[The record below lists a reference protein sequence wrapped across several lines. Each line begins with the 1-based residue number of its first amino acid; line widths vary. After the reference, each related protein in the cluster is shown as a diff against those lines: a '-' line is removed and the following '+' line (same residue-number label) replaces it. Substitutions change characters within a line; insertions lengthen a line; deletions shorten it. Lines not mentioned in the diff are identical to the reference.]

1 MEVVTLSKA
10 ERFFRE
16 LSTLPISVFTTQKG
30 DFEKMKKLSR
40 DLLKEWAE
48 NRRKEIIY
56 NEIMS
61 GQIKQRFSKSKKSP
75 TLQMQRETTITIE
88 EDDISFSHI
97 ENECDLKNEEVKQ
110 ENTNPANNRVI
121 RRNVYSQITNTG
133 ITHRDQMRRKLVM
146 ILREGIP

>member
-1 MEVVTLSKA
+1 MSIEIITLSKA
-10 ERFFRE
+10 EKFFRE

-61 GQIKQRFSKSKKSP
+61 GQIKQRFSKSKKSA
-75 TLQMQRETTITIE
+75 TQQVERETTSTME
-88 EDDISFSHI
+88 EDEISPII
-97 ENECDLKNEEVKQ
+97 ENEYDSKNEEVKQ
-110 ENTNPANNRVI
+110 ETPTNKRVI
-121 RRNVYSQITNTG
+121 RSNVYSQIANTG

-146 ILREGIP
+146 ILREGLP